1 MSFVKYSTSFEKY
14 SMSIFKNSCSI
25 GKKTMP
31 HKNKV
36 LLRCNLTY
44 TYDTLEMPMHKGL
57 EAREV
62 CKGLLPSTSPNI
74 TSSVAMC

>member
-1 MSFVKYSTSFEKY
+1 MTIQKYSMSFVKYSTSFEKNSMTFAKY
-14 SMSIFKNSCSI
+14 SMSIFKNSCPI
-25 GKKTMP
+25 GKKTTL

-44 TYDTLEMPMHKGL
+44 TYDTLEIPMHKGL

-62 CKGLLPSTSPNI
+62 C
-74 TSSVAMC
+74 